1 MYRETKIAAKPA
13 RTYDFETGV
22 YRPPSEGGSDSLL
35 IRVTR
40 NCPWNHCTFCS
51 MYKEEQ
57 FSLRSPQ
64 EVISDIDSMAEIC
77 DGLKDL
83 SLKLGYGGEIN
94 REAAFALIKRHPALN
109 TSSGFLM
116 IYHWLL
122 SGGKTAFLQDA
133 DSLNMET
140 EQFLEILTHLRR
152 TFPSLNRVTSY
163 ARSGT
168 IAKKS
173 TEELRTIHKAGLERL
188 HVGLETGDK
197 VLLNKIKKGVTAE
210 GHIRAGRKAM
220 EAGFQLSEYWMP
232 GLGGKQMWENHAK
245 NTARVLNEINPHYI
259 RSRPFYPAPGTPLCQ
274 EYDQGEFQ
282 PLSAREQLIELK
294 LMIEDLDFTS
304 RVCFDHAGN
313 HWRTKNGRLLFSQS
327 YEGYQFPQQKPLVL
341 ALLEE
346 GIEAHSGP

>member
-1 MYRETKIAAKPA
+1 MINTNPA
-13 RTYDFETGV
+13 RKFDFETGV

-35 IRVTR
+35 IRITR

-51 MYKEEQ
+51 MYKHEE
-57 FSLRSPQ
+57 FSLRPPQ
-64 EVISDIDSMAEIC
+64 EVIHDIDSMADIC
-77 DGLKDL
+77 KGLKEF
-83 SLKLGYGGEIN
+83 SIKLGFGDEVN
-94 REAAFALIKRHPALN
+94 REAAFAMINKHPELN

-133 DSLNMET
+133 DSLNMKT
-140 EQFLEILTHLRR
+140 EQFLEILSHLRK
-152 TFPSLNRVTSY
+152 TFPSLSRVTCY

-173 TEELRTIHKAGLERL
+173 AEELNTIHATGLDRL

-197 VLLNKIKKGVTAE
+197 ALLNKIKKGITAE
-210 GHIRAGRKAM
+210 GHIKAGKKAM

-232 GLGGKQMWENHAK
+232 GLGGKQMWEDHAR

-282 PLSAREQLIELK
+282 PLSPREQLIELK
-294 LMIEDLDFTS
+294 LMVEALDFTA

-313 HWRTKNGRLLFSQS
+313 HWRAKNGRLLFSQS

-346 GIEAHSGP
+346 GIKAQLSP